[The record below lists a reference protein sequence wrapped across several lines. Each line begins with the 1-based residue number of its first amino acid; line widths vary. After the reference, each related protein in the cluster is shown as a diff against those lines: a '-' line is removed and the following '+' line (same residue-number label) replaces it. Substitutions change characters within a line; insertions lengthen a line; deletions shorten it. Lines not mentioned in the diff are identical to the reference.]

1 MNKLEKYFIRMLI
14 IQGICLIIVQSLQ
27 MNDSIRK
34 HLSKV
39 VYYEGVLKSEMIDA
53 FEVIRFSFDYGQ
65 DCAKIVEDKNRCKT
79 N

>member
-1 MNKLEKYFIRMLI
+1 
-14 IQGICLIIVQSLQ
+14 
-27 MNDSIRK
+27 MNDGMKK

-39 VYYEGVLKSEMIDA
+39 VYYEGVFKREMTDA
-53 FEVIRFSFDYGQ
+53 LEVVTFSFDYSE